1 MGWQLERPA
10 AVVGGA
16 GGEALPLEAHA
27 HLLTCIGPTAQREGT
42 IALQYHPIG
51 IDGGQL
57 QPPVVARDGAVD
69 GAR

>member
-1 MGWQLERPA
+1 MGRQLERPA
-10 AVVGGA
+10 AIVSGA
-16 GGEALPLEAHA
+16 CGEALPPEAHT
-27 HLLTCIGPTAQREGT
+27 HLLTCIGPTAQCKGP